1 MEFTTNKNIIT
12 AYGNIEDGDGI
23 KFSNLFDKVESTNAE
38 IILKLHTYGGS
49 VFDGNIIYN
58 AISNSSANVIIHIV
72 GIAASMGA
80 VISLASNTVLMA
92 ENGYLMI
99 HAPSGGTNGTASDH
113 ENNINLLRSME
124 ANFISKLIEK
134 TGKVEQDIK
143 PWLIGDNWF
152 DANQALSEGLITG
165 ILKPETQIKKDFNP
179 MQLGEK
185 AVFNRFSALM
195 NNTNL
200 NKNTM
205 DLRQELINKFKL
217 KNGVSDTS
225 IINAIDQQE
234 TEISALRESIIS
246 LLNLNTD
253 ATDEEILKQIE
264 SLQEANDGMQE
275 EKKVEASFLIAN
287 AIRTGKVMGN
297 QKEFLTTMFKANH
310 NQAKTFLQNT
320 PERVTITS
328 QMQSAQNSKQD
339 NTPRSDWT
347 IDEYRKFAPKE
358 LENDRELY
366 DRLIKAKYNKK

>member
-1 MEFTTNKNIIT
+1 MEFTINKNIIT
-12 AYGNIEDGDGI
+12 AYGTINDGDGL
-23 KFSNLFDKVESTNAE
+23 KFSNLFDKVENSNTE

-72 GIAASMGA
+72 GVAASMGA
-80 VISLASNTVLMA
+80 VISLASNTVLMV

-99 HAPSGGTNGTASDH
+99 HAPSGGTNGTATDH

-124 ANFISKLIEK
+124 TNFISKLIEK
-134 TGKVEQDIK
+134 TGKAEQDIK

-152 DANQALSEGLITG
+152 DANQALNEGLITG
-165 ILKPETQIKKDFNP
+165 ILKPETKIKKDFNP

-217 KNGVSDTS
+217 KKGVSDTS
-225 IINAIDQQE
+225 IISAIEEQE

-246 LLNLNTD
+246 LLALQSD

-264 SLQEANDGMQE
+264 SLQEVNDGLQE
-275 EKKVEASFLIAN
+275 EKKVEASYLIAN
-287 AIRTGKVMGN
+287 AIRTGKVNGN

-310 NQAKTFLQNT
+310 NQAKAFLSNT

-328 QMQSAQNSKQD
+328 QIKNAQSNKQD
-339 NTPRSDWT
+339 SIPKSNWT

-366 DRLIKAKYNKK
+366 DRLVKAKYNKK

>member
-124 ANFISKLIEK
+124 TNFISKLIEK

-152 DANQALSEGLITG
+152 DASHALNEGLKTG
-165 ILKPETQIKKDFNP
+165 ILKPESN
-179 MQLGEK
+179 
-185 AVFNRFSALM
+185 
-195 NNTNL
+195 
-200 NKNTM
+200 
-205 DLRQELINKFKL
+205 
-217 KNGVSDTS
+217 
-225 IINAIDQQE
+225 
-234 TEISALRESIIS
+234 
-246 LLNLNTD
+246 
-253 ATDEEILKQIE
+253 
-264 SLQEANDGMQE
+264 
-275 EKKVEASFLIAN
+275 
-287 AIRTGKVMGN
+287 
-297 QKEFLTTMFKANH
+297 
-310 NQAKTFLQNT
+310 
-320 PERVTITS
+320 
-328 QMQSAQNSKQD
+328 
-339 NTPRSDWT
+339 
-347 IDEYRKFAPKE
+347 
-358 LENDRELY
+358 
-366 DRLIKAKYNKK
+366 

>member
-347 IDEYRKFAPKE
+347 IDEYRKIAPKE

>member
-12 AYGNIEDGDGI
+12 AYGTINDGDGI

-152 DANQALSEGLITG
+152 DANQALNVGLITG

-217 KNGVSDTS
+217 KKGVSDTS
-225 IINAIDQQE
+225 IISAIEQQE
-234 TEISALRESIIS
+234 TEISELRESIIS
-246 LLNLNTD
+246 LLALKSD
-253 ATDEEILKQIE
+253 ATDEEILTTIE
-264 SLQEANDGMQE
+264 SLQEANKGMQE

-297 QKEFLTTMFKANH
+297 QKEFLKTMFKANH

-339 NTPRSDWT
+339 NTPRSDWG